1 MLLQSEVK
9 RSFRFGGTTPN
20 KLKLPEIADF
30 STVLEIKQSQKQMN
44 ETNNLSSNL
53 VKEINQDVFELVKEP
68 LVDVKKNNENVISI
82 PDIPESLDNSQIK

>member
-1 MLLQSEVK
+1 
-9 RSFRFGGTTPN
+9 
-20 KLKLPEIADF
+20 
-30 STVLEIKQSQKQMN
+30 MN

-68 LVDVKKNNENVISI
+68 LIDVKKNNENVISI

>member
-44 ETNNLSSNL
+44 STGSVAGYIPTARTGFYSLR
-53 VKEINQDVFELVKEP
+53 KD
-68 LVDVKKNNENVISI
+68 SI
-82 PDIPESLDNSQIK
+82 KTGR